1 MRNLDTLFAGMFA
14 AIPFA
19 LVVGGIAAWVTHV
32 VWIISQL
39 ASDFG
44 ATGGQMLLGA
54 IGAFMPPV
62 GAIHGLMI
70 WLGMGL

>member
-1 MRNLDTLFAGMFA
+1 MRIAFGAL
-14 AIPFA
+14 PFA
-19 LVVGGIAAWVTHV
+19 FFVAAAAAWITHV

-44 ATGGQMLLGA
+44 ATAGQVILGA

-62 GAIHGLMI
+62 GAIHGVMI